1 VTRLRELMIE
11 ELRRRNF
18 AETTIRSYVHGV
30 EHFSH
35 YFHRRPDQLGPEH
48 IRQYQAMLFSKLKFS
63 PNTVT
68 QRLGALRFFY
78 IKVLKKNWSVAET
91 PYPRKIIRLPEILSP
106 EEVARLIDA
115 AELPFYRILL
125 MTLYGTGAR
134 RTEAAHL
141 KVGDID
147 SHRMVVHIHGGKG
160 NRDRDVM
167 LGQTLLDALRGY
179 WRGLRRKPTEWL
191 FPGNRWHTGSR
202 PITTKVLWD
211 ACQHAA
217 ERAGLRHRH
226 IHPHTLRHCFATHL
240 LEAGADLR
248 TIQLLLGHRD
258 LEETTIYLHLSSRH
272 LSATASPLDALALR
286 EPGGRTPQ
294 A

>member
-1 VTRLRELMIE
+1 
-11 ELRRRNF
+11 
-18 AETTIRSYVHGV
+18 
-30 EHFSH
+30 
-35 YFHRRPDQLGPEH
+35 
-48 IRQYQAMLFSKLKFS
+48 MLFTKLKFS

-78 IKVLKKNWSVAET
+78 IKVLKKSWSVAET
-91 PYPRKIIRLPEILSP
+91 PYPRKVIRLPEILSP
-106 EEVARLIDA
+106 EEVACLIDA
-115 AELPFYRILL
+115 AVLPFYRILL

-147 SHRMVVHIHGGKG
+147 SRRMVIHIHGGKG

-167 LGQTLLDALRGY
+167 LSQKLLDALRGY
-179 WRGLRRKPTEWL
+179 WRGL
-191 FPGNRWHTGSR
+191 
-202 PITTKVLWD
+202 
-211 ACQHAA
+211 A
-217 ERAGLRHRH
+217 HRH

-272 LSATASPLDALALR
+272 LSATASPLDALTIS
-286 EPGGRTPQ
+286 EPGARTHK

>member
-1 VTRLRELMIE
+1 MTHLRQLMIE
-11 ELRRRNF
+11 ELQRRNY

-30 EHFSH
+30 EHFSR

-48 IRQYQAMLFSKLKFS
+48 IRQYQAMLFTKLKFS

-91 PYPRKIIRLPEILSP
+91 PYPRKVIRLPEILSP
-106 EEVARLIDA
+106 EEVACLIDA

-147 SHRMVVHIHGGKG
+147 SRRMVVHIHGGKG

-167 LGQTLLDALRGY
+167 LSQKLLDALRGY
-179 WRGLRRKPTEWL
+179 WRGPRRKPTEWL
-191 FPGNRWHTGSR
+191 FPGNRWHTGSH
-202 PITTKVLWD
+202 PITTKVVWD

-217 ERAGLRHRH
+217 ERAGLAHRPV
-226 IHPHTLRHCFATHL
+226 HPHTLRHRRLFARN
-240 LEAGADLR
+240 E
-248 TIQLLLGHRD
+248 
-258 LEETTIYLHLSSRH
+258 
-272 LSATASPLDALALR
+272 
-286 EPGGRTPQ
+286 
-294 A
+294 